1 MNKIPSH
8 LYRDLPSDEHCWLV
22 NSALWLQF
30 KEIYKWTYGFYPKDT
45 WSEAEVVQF
54 LDMMDIEAEQE
65 TQYYGA

>member
-1 MNKIPSH
+1 MDKKLFRGI
-8 LYRDLPSDEHCWLV
+8 PSDELCWLV
-22 NSALWLQF
+22 NSARWLQF